1 MKNCYPGTGMKP
13 RVALIVA
20 MAKNRVIGKNNTLP
34 WHLPADLKHFKALT
48 MGHHIVMGRKT
59 YESIGKPLPGRTSV
73 VVTRNAGYAPPGVIT
88 VNSLEAAI
96 SACGDD
102 KEIFVIG
109 GAELYREAIRF
120 ADRIYLT
127 EIDAD
132 VPGDAHFTEFD
143 HSVWQETKRVSHP
156 PSEKNKFPYHFVI
169 YDRKRQPAKQA
180 DLEI

>member
-1 MKNCYPGTGMKP
+1 MKNSYPGTGMKP
-13 RVALIVA
+13 RISLIVA
-20 MAKNRVIGKNNTLP
+20 MANNRVIGANNTLP

-73 VVTRNAGYAPPGVIT
+73 VVTRNANYAPPGV
-88 VNSLEAAI
+88 VVASSLEGAI

-102 KEIFVIG
+102 AEIFVIG
-109 GAELYREAIRF
+109 GAELYREAIDF

-132 VPGDAHFTEFD
+132 IPGDAHFTEFD
-143 HSVWQETKRVSHP
+143 RKSWQETGRANHAP
-156 PSEKNKFPYHFVI
+156 DEKNTHPYNFVV
-169 YDRKRQPAKQA
+169 YDRKT
-180 DLEI
+180 